1 MMNSL
6 QKIPPLI
13 IKPSL
18 AKIHLS
24 LLPTPKIKTWELLL
38 VAAFLTLLC
47 YGMVEY
53 LQSQR
58 ELNQKKLKLSQLNY
72 KQEIL
77 KNKPESVNPEE
88 SAAIV
93 GAIGKLNYG
102 WDHAFKA
109 LEKARMSEISILELS
124 PNVQNRQLDIVAQT
138 TSLQLMLEYIK
149 KIKSLPFVSRVIL
162 NSDEFQDNKQQPV
175 LFHITLTWF

>member
-1 MMNSL
+1 MNNL
-6 QKIPPLI
+6 QKLQPLI
-13 IKPSL
+13 FKPSL

-24 LLPTPKIKTWELLL
+24 LLPATKIKKWELLFG
-38 VAAFLTLLC
+38 VALIALLC

-53 LQSQR
+53 SQSQAQ
-58 ELNQKKLKLSQLNY
+58 LKQKKLKLSQLNY
-72 KQEIL
+72 QQEVS
-77 KNKPESVNPEE
+77 KNKPATVNKEE

-93 GAIGKLNYG
+93 EAIGKLNYA

-109 LEKARMSEISILELS
+109 LEKARMSEVSILELS
-124 PNVQNRQLDIVAQT
+124 PNVQTRQLDIVAQT

-149 KIKSLPFVSRVIL
+149 KIKSLPFVSRVVL

-175 LFHITLTWF
+175 LFHIKLTWF